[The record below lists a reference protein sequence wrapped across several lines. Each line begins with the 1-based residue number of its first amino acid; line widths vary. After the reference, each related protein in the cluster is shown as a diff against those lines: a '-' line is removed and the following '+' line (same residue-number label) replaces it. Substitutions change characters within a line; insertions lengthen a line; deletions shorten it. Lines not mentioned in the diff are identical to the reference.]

1 MKNQVSENVLIK
13 IEGTITLDLS
23 IATQELHSTINTALK
38 LCKTDE
44 ELKEFIKDNNCEHHL
59 EWIKDSVHHIE
70 ILLDLIK

>member
-13 IEGTITLDLS
+13 IESTITLDLL
-23 IATQELHSTINTALK
+23 IATKELHSTINASLK

-44 ELKEFIKDNNCEHHL
+44 ELKQFIKDNGCELHL
-59 EWIKDSVHHIE
+59 EWIKEATSKIE